1 VYPFQ
6 RAAFLQEPIMTTNNR
21 FQAVLRTLMLSVFSG
36 ALLVSMATDAFA
48 QLDNKKGLQA
58 PQITK
63 GTVDDII
70 RKGRATSLVIK
81 SEAGGNPITVPI
93 TPRLQFAVQ
102 AKGDDGFLTEK
113 QVVSGTG
120 TLTNKLLFVKVWTVH
135 VGLAARKVKPFVK
148 KSGKTVGQSQ
158 NSYDFAGTISSRQQ
172 DKDYP
177 DYQTLATN
185 IRQLKGQPI
194 YIDKGATVTVSMT
207 ETDLVEK
214 GAKVEFIQQVLKNG
228 RIQIV
233 GLRVLLDKPLKAEEF
248 LNKDKPK
255 TSRRKTSS

>member
-1 VYPFQ
+1 
-6 RAAFLQEPIMTTNNR
+6 MTTNNR

-120 TLTNKLLFVKVWTVH
+120 TLTNELLFVKVWTVH

-255 TSRRKTSS
+255 TPRRKTSS

>member
-1 VYPFQ
+1 M
-6 RAAFLQEPIMTTNNR
+6 ITNNR
-21 FQAVLRTLMLSVFSG
+21 FRAVLRTLVLSAFTG
-36 ALLVSMATDAFA
+36 AVIVGMSTGAFA
-48 QLDNKKGLQA
+48 QLDKEKGQQA
-58 PQITK
+58 PPITK
-63 GTVDDII
+63 GTVDEVI

-102 AKGDDGFLTEK
+102 AKGDDGFLAEK

-120 TLTNKLLFVKVWTVH
+120 TLTNKSLFVKAWTVH
-135 VGLAARKVKPFVK
+135 VGLAAKKLKPFVK
-148 KSGKTVGQSQ
+148 KSGKTIGQSQ

-177 DYQTLATN
+177 DYETVSTH
-185 IRQLKGQPI
+185 IRTLKGQPI

-207 ETDLVEK
+207 ETDLVEA
-214 GAKVEFIQQVLKNG
+214 GAKVEFVQQVLNNG

-248 LNKDKPK
+248 LKKDKPK